1 MIKNN
6 KFNYFLLFMI
16 IVQKNNYLL
25 KLMQNHENK
34 YIKDDLIH
42 GNTIQDNERFPFK
55 RMERFS
61 DENQILNN
69 FLPEN
74 NIQVFKPI
82 PIKSI
87 NQSNEKNFLCKK
99 RAGHK
104 GLFEYNNLY
113 KNCGGNDNN
122 CVFHSF
128 IYNNNINY
136 QANPFIMPNL
146 MNINEN
152 FSNSKAK
159 YTQKNKKFHK
169 PMKSQM
175 KTIVIINNY
184 INIDK
189 SFLKNEQENNKKLL
203 FGIFNDDNTLMKN
216 DDIIKSSNSKNNAN
230 TDKLKINENKPII
243 THSIGPKK
251 FNIFKTNDLD
261 GDSNYD
267 IIRKIPKNKKRGRK
281 PKKVTKRIHNALDQD
296 NIIRK
301 IQVHFL
307 SFIIFFC
314 NDLIQAIF
322 PNNKDLVFKN
332 IVYEIK
338 KTVNHAYIEN
348 LKSKSI
354 GDILQLKASPKN
366 KKFNDN
372 INKIIFDKICSLNP
386 FLKKFFEISYLD
398 MFNNYYCKN
407 EREID
412 VEGYHVKLSNRTRL
426 FIDLIEKNQ
435 SSKQVI
441 EEIAERYFFNK
452 EKNLN
457 PIFVIQ
463 KEKNL

>member
-1 MIKNN
+1 M
-6 KFNYFLLFMI
+6 
-16 IVQKNNYLL
+16 QKD
-25 KLMQNHENK
+25 ENK
-34 YIKDDLIH
+34 YIKDDLTH
-42 GNTIQDNERFPFK
+42 GNVIQNFENIPFK
-55 RMERFS
+55 IKGSIS
-61 DENQILNN
+61 DENQILND
-69 FLPEN
+69 FFPEN
-74 NIQVFKPI
+74 DIQVFKPI
-82 PIKSI
+82 PIKS
-87 NQSNEKNFLCKK
+87 NKQPNDKNFLCKE
-99 RAGHK
+99 RAEHK
-104 GLFEYNNLY
+104 GLHEYNNSY
-113 KNCGGNDNN
+113 KNFGGNNNN

-128 IYNNNINY
+128 IYNNNNIKY
-136 QANPFIMPNL
+136 QTNPFIIPDL
-146 MNINEN
+146 ININEN
-152 FSNSKAK
+152 CSNSKERYNPK
-159 YTQKNKKFHK
+159 KKKFHK

-189 SFLKNEQENNKKLL
+189 SFLKKEQENDKKLL
-203 FGIFNDDNTLMKN
+203 FGIFNDDKALLKNNDKIESPTLKSN
-216 DDIIKSSNSKNNAN
+216 NNEDKLENNVNKASIIHNIGSKKFTIIKADDLNG
-230 TDKLKINENKPII
+230 D
-243 THSIGPKK
+243 
-251 FNIFKTNDLD
+251 FNDM
-261 GDSNYD
+261 
-267 IIRKIPKNKKRGRK
+267 IRKIPKNKKRGRK
-281 PKKVTKRIHNALDQD
+281 PKKQAKRIHNALDQD

-314 NDLIQAIF
+314 NDLIQAIL

-372 INKIIFDKICSLNP
+372 INKIIFESICSLNP

-398 MFNNYYCKN
+398 MFNNYYCRK

-412 VEGYHVKLSNRTRL
+412 VEGHHVKLSNRTRL
-426 FIDLIEKNQ
+426 FVDLIEKNQ
-435 SSKQVI
+435 SSKQII

-452 EKNLN
+452 ETNLN

>member
-1 MIKNN
+1 
-6 KFNYFLLFMI
+6 MI
-16 IVQKNNYLL
+16 IIQKNNYLL
-25 KLMQNHENK
+25 KLMQNDQNK
-34 YIKDDLIH
+34 YIKDDIAH
-42 GNTIQDNERFPFK
+42 RNANENNENIPFK
-55 RMERFS
+55 RKMKISDKNQVLNGFFS
-61 DENQILNN
+61 END
-69 FLPEN
+69 
-74 NIQVFKPI
+74 IQVFKPI
-82 PIKSI
+82 PIKTT
-87 NQSNEKNFLCKK
+87 NQPNDKNFLCKK
-99 RAGHK
+99 RSEHK
-104 GLFEYNNLY
+104 GLYEYNNLF

-122 CVFHSF
+122 CVSHSF
-128 IYNNNINY
+128 ICNNNIKY
-136 QANPFIMPNL
+136 QAYPLIMPNL
-146 MNINEN
+146 INIKEN
-152 FSNSKAK
+152 FSTSKER
-159 YTQKNKKFHK
+159 YNHKNKKIHK

-189 SFLKNEQENNKKLL
+189 SFLTKDQENDKKL
-203 FGIFNDDNTLMKN
+203 FGIFNDDSILKKN
-216 DDIIKSSNSKNNAN
+216 DDKIKTSNLKINTN
-230 TDKLKINENKPII
+230 TDKLENNGNKTTI
-243 THSIGPKK
+243 THSIGSKK
-251 FNIFKTNDLD
+251 FNIIKTDDLD
-261 GDSNYD
+261 GDFNYD
-267 IIRKIPKNKKRGRK
+267 LIRKIPKKKKRGRK
-281 PKKVTKRIHNALDQD
+281 PKKLSKRIHNALDQD

-314 NDLIQAIF
+314 NDLIQTIL

-372 INKIIFDKICSLNP
+372 INKIIFDKICTLNP

-398 MFNNYYCKN
+398 MFNNYYCRN

-426 FIDLIEKNQ
+426 FVDLIEKNQ
-435 SSKQVI
+435 SSKKII
-441 EEIAERYFFNK
+441 EEISERYFFNK

>member
-1 MIKNN
+1 M
-6 KFNYFLLFMI
+6 
-16 IVQKNNYLL
+16 QKD
-25 KLMQNHENK
+25 KNK
-34 YIKDDLIH
+34 YMKDDLTH
-42 GNTIQDNERFPFK
+42 GNVIQNFESIPLK
-55 RMERFS
+55 IKGNIS
-61 DENQILNN
+61 DENQILND
-69 FLPEN
+69 FFPEN
-74 NIQVFKPI
+74 DIQVFKPI

-87 NQSNEKNFLCKK
+87 KQPNDKNFLCKK
-99 RAGHK
+99 RAEHK
-104 GLFEYNNLY
+104 GLHEYNNLY
-113 KNCGGNDNN
+113 KNFGGNNNN

-128 IYNNNINY
+128 LYNNNNIKY
-136 QANPFIMPNL
+136 QTNPFIMPDL
-146 MNINEN
+146 ININEN
-152 FSNSKAK
+152 FSNSKERYNPK
-159 YTQKNKKFHK
+159 KKKFHR

-189 SFLKNEQENNKKLL
+189 SFLKKEQENDKKLL
-203 FGIFNDDNTLMKN
+203 FGIFNDDKDLMKN
-216 DDIIKSSNSKNNAN
+216 NDKSKSNNINSDKLENNGNKASITHNIGSTKFTIIKADDLNG
-230 TDKLKINENKPII
+230 D
-243 THSIGPKK
+243 
-251 FNIFKTNDLD
+251 FNDM
-261 GDSNYD
+261 
-267 IIRKIPKNKKRGRK
+267 IRKIRKNKKRGRK
-281 PKKVTKRIHNALDQD
+281 PKKQTKRIHKALDQD

-314 NDLIQAIF
+314 NDLIQAIL

-366 KKFNDN
+366 KKFHDN
-372 INKIIFDKICSLNP
+372 INKIIFDRICLLNP

-398 MFNNYYCKN
+398 MFNNYYCMK

-412 VEGYHVKLSNRTRL
+412 VEGHHVKLSNRTRL
-426 FIDLIEKNQ
+426 FVDLIEKNK
-435 SSKQVI
+435 SSKQII